1 MQGKSRPHLR
11 EREIAEL
18 AARQHG
24 VVAHW
29 QLRALGFGEGAIE
42 YRIVAGRLNPV
53 GFGVYAVGHRKLT
66 RNGRWMA
73 AVLACGPEALLSH
86 WDAAGLWRLL
96 GRHGSLIH
104 VTIARNHK
112 YVRSGAIK
120 VHRPRLIH
128 PEDAATCDQIPV
140 TSVAKTLVDLAPF
153 AHKDTLARAWDEG
166 ARLELFTH
174 DEITA
179 VRARSRGK
187 RGLAKIDA
195 LIAERRPLPPITRST
210 LEIMFVEFCRRYGL
224 PAPAMNTWIGKYE
237 VDAAWHD
244 ELVAVE
250 LDSRYHD
257 NEGSFERDPVR
268 DADLQIARYRI
279 LRVTYRRLITH
290 PDALAQSIRDLFA
303 TATR

>member
-1 MQGKSRPHLR
+1 MHGSSRPHQK
-11 EREIAEL
+11 ERDVAAL
-18 AARQHG
+18 ASRQHG

-29 QLRALGFGEGAIE
+29 QLRALGFTDDAIDYKVGA
-42 YRIVAGRLNPV
+42 ARLNPV
-53 GFGVYAVGHRKLT
+53 HLGVYAVGHTKLT
-66 RNGRWMA
+66 TRGRWMA

-86 WDAAGLWRLL
+86 WDAAALWQLL
-96 GRHGSLIH
+96 GRNGSLVH

-112 YVRSGAIK
+112 YVRSGQIK
-120 VHRPRLIH
+120 VHRPRVIH
-128 PEDAATCDQIPV
+128 PDDAAISDDIPV
-140 TSVAKTLVDLAPF
+140 TSVARTLVDLAPF

-166 ARLELFTH
+166 ARLELFTFE
-174 DEITA
+174 DITA
-179 VRARSRGK
+179 ARARSRGK
-187 RGLAKIDA
+187 RGIAKIDA
-195 LIAERRPLPPITRST
+195 LIAERRPLPPVTRST

-244 ELVAVE
+244 QRVAVE

-279 LRVTYRRLITH
+279 LRVTYRRLLTQ
-290 PDALAQSIRDLFA
+290 PDELATSIRRLFA
-303 TATR
+303 AATP

>member
-1 MQGKSRPHLR
+1 MHGSSRPHRR
-11 EREIAEL
+11 EQQIAAL
-18 AARQHG
+18 ATRQHG
-24 VVAHW
+24 FVAHW
-29 QLRALGFGEGAIE
+29 QLSALGLGDDAIH
-42 YRIVAGRLNPV
+42 YRVRAGRLHPV
-53 GFGVYAVGHRKLT
+53 HIGVYAVGHRKLT
-66 RNGRWMA
+66 RSGRWMA

-86 WDAAGLWRLL
+86 WDAAGLWQLL
-96 GRHGSLIH
+96 GRNGSLIH
-104 VTIARNHK
+104 VTTPRNHK
-112 YVRSGAIK
+112 YVRSGNVK
-120 VHRPRLIH
+120 VHRPRVIH
-128 PEDAATCDQIPV
+128 ADDRSETDGIPV
-140 TSVAKTLVDLAPF
+140 TSVAKTLIDLAPF

-174 DEITA
+174 DDIVA

-195 LIAERRPLPPITRST
+195 LIADRRPLPPVTRST
-210 LEIMFVEFCRRYGL
+210 LEIMFVEFCQRYGL

-257 NEGSFERDPVR
+257 NEGSFERDPIR
-268 DADLQIARYRI
+268 DADLQVARYRI
-279 LRVTYRRLITH
+279 LRITYRRLLAQ

-303 TATR
+303 TA